1 MPLSLETQ
9 RVFRRDRRLT
19 PLFVKV
25 GKQAVPLVSVARV
38 DGERLERLE
47 VDLHLLNG
55 EVITAYGIDAVEL
68 MMQVKPVMVEG
79 HRLRYG
85 RWDWLVHN
93 LVGHPL
99 MQLLAVFR
107 LYHWAFW
114 VHDAT
119 VPRPRG
125 RHPRTEAAMASEA
138 RPSLPACAADSF
150 ERSGAPGAGADHVT
164 LQPATGP
171 GEPDR

>member
-1 MPLSLETQ
+1 MVRPHPCSSSRPPLFQ
-9 RVFRRDRRLT
+9 RDRRLT
-19 PLFVKV
+19 SLFVKV
-25 GKQAVPLVSVARV
+25 GKQAVPLAAIARV
-38 DGERLERLE
+38 DGERLEHLE
-47 VDLHLLNG
+47 VDLHLVNG
-55 EVITAYGIDAVEL
+55 EVITAHGIDAVEL

-93 LVGHPL
+93 LVGHPV

-107 LYHWAFW
+107 LYRWAFW

-125 RHPRTEAAMASEA
+125 RHPRTEAA
-138 RPSLPACAADSF
+138 LAAAVVPVVSVDPD
-150 ERSGAPGAGADHVT
+150 APGVPADPGKT
-164 LQPATGP
+164 ASKPSTGGRP
-171 GEPDR
+171 HG